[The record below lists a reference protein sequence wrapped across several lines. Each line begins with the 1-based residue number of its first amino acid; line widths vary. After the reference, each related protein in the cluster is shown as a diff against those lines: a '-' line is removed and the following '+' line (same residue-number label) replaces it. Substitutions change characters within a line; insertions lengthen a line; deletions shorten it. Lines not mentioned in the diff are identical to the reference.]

1 MTLYVAVAFAVGVSR
16 QLHHLS
22 GGILNE
28 VGVS

>member
-1 MTLYVAVAFAVGVSR
+1 MTFNVAVAFVDGLSR

-28 VGVS
+28 AG